1 MGVIMP
7 ARAMIVTR
15 RMPMHV
21 RRARAVMVL
30 MAMMRIDHRGSAILD
45 HHSEGIGE

>member
-45 HHSEGIGE
+45 HHAEGIGE